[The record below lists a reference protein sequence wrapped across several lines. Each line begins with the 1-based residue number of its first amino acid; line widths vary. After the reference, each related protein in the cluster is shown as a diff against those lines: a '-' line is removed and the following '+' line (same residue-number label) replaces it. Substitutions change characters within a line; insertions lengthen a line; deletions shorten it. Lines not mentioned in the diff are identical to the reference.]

1 MAQKKARSKSGT
13 RAKHAGRGAG
23 ELELYQKAVEL
34 FERALK
40 TLYKGEYEKAKEQFE
55 SVRQTYALEND
66 LLDRVQTYIAVCESK
81 LAPQRRPKST
91 EEMVTQGVMLLNEG
105 DTTQAIKV
113 LTKALEAEPANP
125 HIAYCLAAAY
135 GRAGEAAESA
145 KHLKQAIAADPTSR
159 FHAQTDDDFAPV
171 KNRSE
176 IATLL
181 TQAG

>member
-1 MAQKKARSKSGT
+1 MPQKKTRSKSG
-13 RAKHAGRGAG
+13 AKGKHGGRGAG
-23 ELELYQKAVEL
+23 EMETYRKAVDA

-40 TLYKGEYEKAKEQFE
+40 TLYKGEFEKAKEQFE
-55 SVRQTYALEND
+55 SVRQSFPDEND
-66 LLDRVQTYIAVCESK
+66 LLDRLQTYIAVCERK
-81 LAPQRRPKST
+81 LAPQKRPKST

-105 DTTQAIKV
+105 DTAQAIKV
-113 LTKALEAEPANP
+113 LSKALEAEPTNP
-125 HIAYCLAAAY
+125 HIEYCLAAAH

-145 KHLKQAIAADPTSR
+145 RHLKQAIAADPTSR

-176 IATLL
+176 ITALF